1 MDNNDVMKNARLL
14 DKQLGDITRALDVDH
29 RQKTVS
35 IAVLVFMIFAAF
47 FISLADADFNW
58 RAIGTA
64 KFWIDFTLT
73 FGGGQFLKYVWG
85 KLGFYEGHQ
94 DPAVKEEMLALS
106 INNKT
111 IKNNGLVTR
120 LKEFISETNLSRKYK
135 AFRDKVYKEALRKP
149 KSRFWS
155 DQKETIRIYERMVK
169 ETDPEMKDVLKRELE
184 DRNFDLES
192 LEVYKFSFF
201 GLIPKK
207 LKYSKINDGAI
218 GTGYE
223 DTDRGDDDSMEFNEM
238 YQLYGKNAMFTAATT
253 GLSFLLSIVGFSA
266 QEFSMAVFVTFVSR
280 VFVYVLNSYVGYT
293 TGKSAVEMIKLN
305 VLKRINNFLATF
317 LEANKK
323 TQEVSN

>member
-14 DKQLGDITRALDVDH
+14 DRQLGDITKALDVDH
-29 RQKTVS
+29 RQRTVS
-35 IAVLVFMIFAAF
+35 IAVLVFMVFAAF
-47 FISLADADFNW
+47 FISLADASFNW

-85 KLGFYEGHQ
+85 KLGIYEGHQ
-94 DPAVKEEMLALS
+94 DPAVKEEMLTLS

-120 LKEFISETNLSRKYK
+120 LKDFINRANKERKYK
-135 AFRDKVYKEALRKP
+135 AFRDKVYKEALRRP
-149 KSRFWS
+149 KSGFWMY
-155 DQKETIRIYERMVK
+155 QKETIRIYEQYEK
-169 ETDPEMKDVLKRELE
+169 EPTEELKRELE
-184 DRNFDLES
+184 DRNFDIDTLS
-192 LEVYKFSFF
+192 IYRYSFF
-201 GLIPKK
+201 GLIPRK
-207 LKYSKINDGAI
+207 LKYSKINDGSI

-223 DTDRGDDDSMEFNEM
+223 DTDSDDGESLEFNEM
-238 YQLYGKNAMFTAATT
+238 YHLYGKNAMFTAATT
-253 GLSFLLSIVGFSA
+253 GLSFLVSIVGFSS

-293 TGKSAVEMIKLN
+293 TGKTAVEMIKLN

-317 LEANKK
+317 LEANKN
-323 TQEVSN
+323 TQEVSE

>member
-14 DKQLGDITRALDVDH
+14 DRQLGDITKALDVDH
-29 RQKTVS
+29 RQRTVS
-35 IAVLVFMIFAAF
+35 IAVLVFMVFAAF
-47 FISLADADFNW
+47 FISLADASFDW
-58 RAIGTA
+58 KAIGTA

-85 KLGFYEGHQ
+85 KLGIYEGHQ
-94 DPAVKEEMLALS
+94 DPAVKEEMLTLS

-120 LKEFISETNLSRKYK
+120 LKDFIKRANTERKYK
-135 AFRDKVYKEALRKP
+135 AFRDKVYKEALRRP
-149 KSRFWS
+149 KSAFWIY
-155 DQKETIRIYERMVK
+155 QKETIRIYERYEK
-169 ETDPEMKDVLKRELE
+169 EPTDELKRELE
-184 DRNFDLES
+184 DRNFDIDTLS
-192 LEVYKFSFF
+192 VYKYSFF
-201 GLIPKK
+201 GLIPHK
-207 LKYSKINDGAI
+207 LKYSKINDGSI

-223 DTDRGDDDSMEFNEM
+223 DTDSDDGESLEFNEM

-253 GLSFLLSIVGFSA
+253 GLSFLVSIVGFSS

-293 TGKSAVEMIKLN
+293 TGKTAVEMIKLN

-317 LEANKK
+317 LEANKN
-323 TQEVSN
+323 TQEVSE